1 MPEISA
7 EPYLKLW
14 EKAVFDLLLAEGRI
28 SQQVVDQMRMW
39 RHSGFSV
46 DKSVRLEAGDTAA
59 IERLTQY
66 IVRCPF
72 SLDRILKVTDEGKV
86 IYKAEKPDCR
96 PFPKLGDARLAY
108 GVRRNFEIFDVL
120 DFIAELTQHVPDKGI
135 QLIRYYGWYSNRSRG
150 DRAKKAVAGLCPATP
165 PKDGATLGNPVT
177 GGTPSGAPDGVPPDS
192 GVQRA
197 LAPFGGGDGGGA
209 SMNPDATLS
218 RRKAKAKW
226 AALVKKVYE
235 VDPLLCPK
243 CGGRM
248 KIIAFIERKDQADV
262 IKRILR
268 HCGLWKDPPAR
279 APPSVATAGWA
290 VEEDISFDPADFD
303 VMQVAPPDEVYIQ
316 PDLGDEFSQA
326 L

>member
-1 MPEISA
+1 
-7 EPYLKLW
+7 
-14 EKAVFDLLLAEGRI
+14 
-28 SQQVVDQMRMW
+28 MRTW

-46 DKSVRLEAGDTAA
+46 DKSVRIEAGDAAA

-108 GVRRNFEIFDVL
+108 GASRNFEIFDVL
-120 DFIAELTQHVPDKGI
+120 DFIAELTQHIPDKGA

-150 DRAKKAVAGLCPATP
+150 DRAKEAAPSAAPPAPEVVINEEDTP
-165 PKDGATLGNPVT
+165 HRL
-177 GGTPSGAPDGVPPDS
+177 
-192 GVQRA
+192 
-197 LAPFGGGDGGGA
+197 
-209 SMNPDATLS
+209 
-218 RRKAKAKW
+218 KAKAKW
-226 AALVKKVYE
+226 AALIKKVFE
-235 VDPLLCPK
+235 VNPLLCPK
-243 CGGRM
+243 CGGQM
-248 KIIAFIERKDQADV
+248 KIIAFIEKKDQSDV

-279 APPSVATAGWA
+279 APPSVATVAGWGQR
-290 VEEDISFDPADFD
+290 ELEFFDPPDFD
-303 VMQVAPPDEVYIQ
+303 ILQVAPPDEVYIQ
-316 PDLGDEFSQA
+316 ADPGDEFPQA